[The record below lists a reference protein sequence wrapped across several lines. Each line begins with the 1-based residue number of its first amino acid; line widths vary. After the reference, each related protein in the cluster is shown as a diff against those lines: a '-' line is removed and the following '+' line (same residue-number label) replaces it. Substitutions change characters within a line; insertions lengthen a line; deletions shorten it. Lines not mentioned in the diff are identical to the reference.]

1 MKIKLIIFSFFLFQF
16 ISSSEDKYI
25 EFSLKS
31 ESSIILPKPFFL
43 NLTIGEKTI
52 KPLLLIGKGY
62 NIFTP
67 SDNCDKTLICID
79 PSKMKKL
86 NKKINDIL
94 LFDMKFG
101 GNLYE
106 HVMKLDS
113 NNLGNLTFLANKVG
127 LPSSFDFLVNV
138 GINKIFSGVFSL
150 SIENLNQLKINGKIN
165 NNYIS
170 ISAVEND
177 EIKVIVGGKKDDKKY
192 EIIGSCKMNNSQF
205 NLTKVYIAKKEE
217 IIKNAYKAILDLNEL
232 IELSFALPPEIMLG
246 SKEKIAKIV
255 KFFNGSCINYL
266 NLGLVYQC
274 SPSDT
279 IYFNIGDKLL
289 GMDRL
294 ILIALPDLLSKSFD
308 HILIGPSKKVNY
320 TFDYE
325 KNELNYFSDVQ
336 SYVVNEPNSS
346 SNLGIII
353 TIIIIAL
360 LIGGG
365 IGVYFFVKKKRINI
379 NSGTLIPL

>member
-1 MKIKLIIFSFFLFQF
+1 MKIQLIFFSFFLFPF

-31 ESSIILPKPFFL
+31 ESGLFLPKPFFL

-113 NNLGNLTFLANKVG
+113 NDLGNLTFLANKVG
-127 LPSSFDFLVNV
+127 LPSSFDFLVSV

-170 ISAVEND
+170 VSAVEND

-217 IIKNAYKAILDLNEL
+217 IIKKTYKAILDLNEL

-365 IGVYFFVKKKRINI
+365 VGVYFFVNKKRSNI

>member
-52 KPLLLIGKGY
+52 KPLLLIGKEY

-217 IIKNAYKAILDLNEL
+217 IIKNA
-232 IELSFALPPEIMLG
+232 
-246 SKEKIAKIV
+246 
-255 KFFNGSCINYL
+255 
-266 NLGLVYQC
+266 
-274 SPSDT
+274 
-279 IYFNIGDKLL
+279 
-289 GMDRL
+289 
-294 ILIALPDLLSKSFD
+294 
-308 HILIGPSKKVNY
+308 
-320 TFDYE
+320 
-325 KNELNYFSDVQ
+325 
-336 SYVVNEPNSS
+336 
-346 SNLGIII
+346 
-353 TIIIIAL
+353 
-360 LIGGG
+360 
-365 IGVYFFVKKKRINI
+365 
-379 NSGTLIPL
+379 